1 MLSFFF
7 QHKFLALYF
16 HNQETEFSKHFC
28 DLISNNEEVKNLL
41 DSHFIIHG
49 LDVGEDTYQEN
60 LIEELGNFFQLIPC
74 IDMVKKKQ
82 ATIFFIAVVDMN
94 IEICSVVK
102 DIQSLSNISTTMSIL
117 IETILYNDEES
128 YETTQTCNEDNRS
141 VLYDVP

>member
-1 MLSFFF
+1 M
-7 QHKFLALYF
+7 
-16 HNQETEFSKHFC
+16 
-28 DLISNNEEVKNLL
+28 
-41 DSHFIIHG
+41 
-49 LDVGEDTYQEN
+49 DVGEDTYQEN